1 MAPMG
6 RVKGSVRR
14 VAVASVVL
22 GALLA
27 APAAESASR
36 STGWSKPQIL
46 VPVGTATYSPAVATA
61 PDGTTVIVW
70 DEANSLNGKFRL
82 LAAVRQPSGKT
93 KTYKLG
99 PMSGFVPQASIAV
112 GGDGTFAIAWG
123 YPGKHSTSRVA
134 VKVWPSGKHGFGPTM
149 FLSAGNASTEQAQGD
164 MPQAAVDDSGTVY
177 VVWEGLYGKGS
188 NKHYRVV
195 ERELGKNAK
204 KFGSTRTLSAAH
216 AAQQHW
222 SQARRLSAVAADAHG
237 ARVAADG
244 KGMAAVSWTESG
256 GEVKARVLRAGA
268 KGFGKTQQISPAT
281 YAVSPP
287 TIGESDSG
295 KVALVWEQSVSS
307 GRRIESKVA
316 TGSKFPTRGQFLSGK
331 GTAQFQ
337 ALALASDGSGVTAWE
352 KTAGSGGQVLA
363 RAITAGGK
371 QWTNRVEKL
380 TRPGVALFGSG
391 PSVAATKGYAIVA
404 WSQRVQNKLSVGVKV
419 MVGHHWLQPR
429 TFAALSS
436 PVVSAAND
444 PVSGSRVLGTVVWTS
459 TKGLQL
465 AIFR

>member
-1 MAPMG
+1 MG
-6 RVKGSVRR
+6 RAVGSVRR
-14 VAVASVVL
+14 IAVASVVI

-27 APAAESASR
+27 APAAESAHR
-36 STGWSKPQIL
+36 ARGWSKPQIL

-82 LAAVRQPSGKT
+82 LAAIRQPSGKT
-93 KTYKLG
+93 KTLKLG

-123 YPGKHSTSRVA
+123 YPAKHSGSRVA
-134 VKVWPSGKHGFGPTM
+134 VKVWPSGKRGFSHTM

-164 MPQAAVDDSGTVY
+164 MPQVAVDDSGTAY

-195 ERELGKNAK
+195 ERALRKNAK
-204 KFGSTRTLSAAH
+204 RFGSTRALSAHAKKQHWSRARHLSAA
-216 AAQQHW
+216 
-222 SQARRLSAVAADAHG
+222 AVDAHG
-237 ARVAADG
+237 ARIAADG
-244 KGMAAVSWTESG
+244 NGMAAVSWTESG
-256 GEVKARVLRAGA
+256 GEVKARILRAGA
-268 KGFGKTQQISPAT
+268 KGFGKIQQISPAT

-287 TIGESDSG
+287 TIGESDNG

-307 GRRIESKVA
+307 GRRIESKVTNGA
-316 TGSKFPTRGQFLSGK
+316 KFPKRGQFLSGK

-337 ALALASDGSGVTAWE
+337 ALALASNGSGVTAWE

-363 RAITAGGK
+363 RAITGGGK
-371 QWTNRVEKL
+371 HWTNKVEKL
-380 TRPGVALFGSG
+380 TRPGVALFGTG
-391 PSVAATKGYAIVA
+391 PSVAATKGYALVA
-404 WSQRVQNKLSVGVKV
+404 WSQRVKNKLSVGVRV
-419 MVGHHWLQPR
+419 MLGRHWLKPR

-444 PVSGSRVLGTVVWTS
+444 PVNGNPVLGTVVWTS
-459 TKGLQL
+459 TKGLQI